1 MDKIDFEREPDFQC
15 GYLRGLADCKRALDD
30 TDSRILKKCADV
42 LESHP
47 VEIGRAKEKLSEQF
61 HASAA
66 PDHKCADCYLDQEP
80 CPTCYAAWWA
90 TKHPNTHLIE
100 PAADKQDGT

>member
-1 MDKIDFEREPDFQC
+1 MDKIDFEREPDFQR

-47 VEIGRAKEKLSEQF
+47 AEIGRAHTAIVQLWT
-61 HASAA
+61 SADTSDLDA
-66 PDHKCADCYLDQEP
+66 EMALYVGGIVAAEMYPDMYPD
-80 CPTCYAAWWA
+80 
-90 TKHPNTHLIE
+90 